1 MCCQLIEKAYNKIIN
16 SKICL
21 EASFQFEN
29 LDIKVEKMQEQFRRR
44 TGEKMVRSKVYA
56 FPGPS
61 WEELIYH
68 LRSSEWNYF
77 NFNVTGLLYTVGFYY
92 PYVVQIVGDQ

>member
-1 MCCQLIEKAYNKIIN
+1 
-16 SKICL
+16 
-21 EASFQFEN
+21 
-29 LDIKVEKMQEQFRRR
+29 
-44 TGEKMVRSKVYA
+44 MVRSKVYA